1 MRIIFCGGGGGFG
14 NGWGAL
20 LHGDLDKQESYG
32 GVTIRFNVFFFECL
46 SLLRVRQKVDPGA
59 LEKRL
64 VPFSQPF
71 LQRRSLKTELRQATS
86 ASRTPPRLPSGWG
99 CRGRLLTLRCALLG
113 RRAGITEQYNVGV
126 IVHPKNAELL
136 AVRGELKLSGR
147 VCQEVR
153 NLPA

>member
-1 MRIIFCGGGGGFG
+1 M
-14 NGWGAL
+14 
-20 LHGDLDKQESYG
+20 S
-32 GVTIRFNVFFFECL
+32 TCL
-46 SLLRVRQKVDPGA
+46 LLRVSLHFSESVKKLIRGPSEATYTVFTAFLAAKVSEA
-59 LEKRL
+59 
-64 VPFSQPF
+64 
-71 LQRRSLKTELRQATS
+71 ELWRDTA
-86 ASRTPPRLPSGWG
+86 ASRTPPWLPSGWE
-99 CRGRLLTLRCALLG
+99 CRGRRLTLRCALLG